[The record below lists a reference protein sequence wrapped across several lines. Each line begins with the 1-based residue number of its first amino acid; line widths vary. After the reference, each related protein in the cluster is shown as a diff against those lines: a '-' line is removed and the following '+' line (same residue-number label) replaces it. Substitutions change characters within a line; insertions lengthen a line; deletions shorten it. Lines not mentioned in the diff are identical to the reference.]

1 MTLRLDDKQQYSSSA
16 FKMAGTPSDQE
27 FQYYKLKYSYLQY
40 YRKLVEK
47 KGLAKL
53 HGDTLEKREIY
64 VDQLLNPST
73 EKDLK
78 KIKYF
83 YRVSFVLNCMRVF
96 MPLDSSR
103 WILTQF
109 FLRLKINE
117 SITRNFL
124 VRGRT
129 DVIPE
134 IFSLNGCVAN
144 GDKWDTSFADFI
156 RKFRDYT
163 KSDSSGPKPSES
175 DIGESDSGES
185 DGGAPDSPIPIDVAV
200 QQLVNFVE
208 VRHDLRFLDKKFPLF
223 GFMRDAA
230 TDTKNY
236 PKLYLWRGEA
246 DAIAY
251 SRTLEK
257 YVIVDFK
264 VVNDLLSYCD
274 KKTVLCGEHLHQCLL
289 YAKLLQLHMGLKY
302 LPPSLIVVIHQA
314 TGIEGSFPL
323 FQDYP
328 EKCRKRLDVYEWF
341 TEQPSKRPL
350 KIKSNEKLWH
360 KNFKGKKGEIP
371 PEIPLQ
377 KIFEGKATVKDL
389 LDVLSYD
396 SLELV

>member
-1 MTLRLDDKQQYSSSA
+1 MTLRLDDKQQNSSSD

-27 FQYYKLKYSYLQY
+27 FQYYKNKNKFLQH
-40 YRKLVEK
+40 YRKLVEN

-83 YRVSFVLNCMRVF
+83 NRVSFALNCMRVF
-96 MPLDSSR
+96 MPLYSSR
-103 WILTQF
+103 WILRQF
-109 FLRLKINE
+109 FLRLKISE
-117 SITRNFL
+117 SIKGNFL

-129 DVIPE
+129 DAIPE
-134 IFSLNGCVAN
+134 IFSLYGCVAN

-163 KSDSSGPKPSES
+163 KSDSSGPKPSEF

-185 DGGAPDSPIPIDVAV
+185 DGGAPDNPIPIDVAV
-200 QQLVNFVE
+200 LQLVNFVE

-230 TDTKNY
+230 TDTKKH

-251 SRTLEK
+251 SRTLK
-257 YVIVDFK
+257 RYVIVDFK

-289 YAKLLQLHMGLKY
+289 YAKLLQLHMGLEY

-328 EKCRKRLDVYEWF
+328 KECYDRLGEYEWF
-341 TEQPSKRPL
+341 TKQPSKRPL
-350 KIKSNEKLWH
+350 KIKSNEKLLH
-360 KNFKGKKGEIP
+360 KNCKGKKSEISP
-371 PEIPLQ
+371 QIPLQ
-377 KIFEGKATVKDL
+377 KIFEEKALVKDL
-389 LDVLSYD
+389 LDVLGYD

>member
-1 MTLRLDDKQQYSSSA
+1 
-16 FKMAGTPSDQE
+16 MAGTRSHLE
-27 FQYYKLKYSYLQY
+27 FQYYKSKNEFLQHH
-40 YRKLVEK
+40 RKLVEN

-64 VDQLLNPST
+64 VDQLLNPSE

-96 MPLDSSR
+96 MPLYSSR

-109 FLRLKINE
+109 LLRLKISK

-124 VRGRT
+124 VRGGT
-129 DVIPE
+129 ADAE
-134 IFSLNGCVAN
+134 TFFKNGCVAN
-144 GDKWDTSFADFI
+144 GQKWDESFTDFI
-156 RKFRDYT
+156 REFRDYT
-163 KSDSSGPKPSES
+163 KIDSSGPKPSES
-175 DIGESDSGES
+175 DSGELDSGESDSGES
-185 DGGAPDSPIPIDVAV
+185 DSGESDSGEPDSPILIDVAV
-200 QQLVNFVE
+200 KELVNTVE
-208 VRHDLRFLDKKFPLF
+208 IKHDVRFLDKKFPLF

-230 TDTKNY
+230 TDTKNH

-251 SRTLEK
+251 SRKLKK
-257 YVIVDFK
+257 YVIVDLK
-264 VVNDLLSYCD
+264 VVSDLLDYC
-274 KKTVLCGEHLHQCLL
+274 KRNTVLCGKHLHQYLV
-289 YAKLLQLHMGLKY
+289 YAKLLQLHMELDY

-314 TGIEGSFPL
+314 TGIEGYFPL

-328 EKCRKRLDVYEWF
+328 GECYERLDEYEWF
-341 TEQPSKRPL
+341 TKQPSKRPL
-350 KIKSNEKLWH
+350 KINNTEKLWH
-360 KNFKGKKGEIP
+360 KNCKGKKLRIP

-389 LDVLSYD
+389 LDVLGYD